1 MAWGSKALARSAGI
15 LAISLAPLAFANSTL
30 IVTDTVTATGTNTN
44 YAANTYAG
52 YGPNG
57 TIVPTNTF
65 NLGNSFNGT
74 NPTTGNP
81 YPSTGLDFGLS
92 TGGVNTWNFQDD
104 YNFSTTGATVQGV
117 TIGLPTY
124 GNTGL
129 TNLQARIIYQ
139 AGNPAPTVGTPA
151 AGTVVDSWQ
160 SVSGPLGFYNII
172 MPTGIAGGDYVLQIR
187 GEAAAGGGSYA
198 GTLSFNAPVPL
209 PAALPL
215 LFSGLAGLGLIG
227 RRRKAHYV

>member
-1 MAWGSKALARSAGI
+1 MAWGSKSLARSAGI
-15 LAISLAPLAFANSTL
+15 LAIGLAPLAFANSTL
-30 IVTDTVTATGTNTN
+30 TVTDTVTATGTNTN
-44 YAANTYAG
+44 YAANTYTG

-104 YNFSTTGATVQGV
+104 YNFSTTGATVQSV
-117 TIGLPTY
+117 LIWLPTY
-124 GNTGL
+124 GSTGL

-139 AGNPAPTVGTPA
+139 AGNPAPTVGSA
-151 AGTVVDSWQ
+151 ASGTVVDSWQ

-172 MPTGIAGGDYVLQIR
+172 MPVGIAGGDYVLQIR

-215 LFSGLAGLGLIG
+215 LVTGLAGLGLIG
-227 RRRKAHYV
+227 RRRKAHYA